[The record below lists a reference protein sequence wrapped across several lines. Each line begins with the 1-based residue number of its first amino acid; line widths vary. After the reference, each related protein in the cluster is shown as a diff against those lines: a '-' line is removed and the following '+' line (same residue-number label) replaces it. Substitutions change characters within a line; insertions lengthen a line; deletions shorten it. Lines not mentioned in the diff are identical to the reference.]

1 MEENEDPSFVAAQ
14 DTLAETDYLKQ
25 ENTVK
30 TGAKRV
36 ENEREHTKEATNLD
50 NFGTEDEVVVLEPV
64 EARSSNTG
72 QDRTPPFIVEM
83 SLEKIVGGQDNMKE
97 TEKSKA

>member
-14 DTLAETDYLKQ
+14 DTLAETDHLKQ

-36 ENEREHTKEATNLD
+36 ENEREHK
-50 NFGTEDEVVVLEPV
+50 F
-64 EARSSNTG
+64 
-72 QDRTPPFIVEM
+72 
-83 SLEKIVGGQDNMKE
+83 
-97 TEKSKA
+97 